1 MQDFVVALAGNP
13 NTGKTCVFNNLTG
26 SKQQVGNWP
35 GVTVE
40 KKEGSIVYGD
50 RTIQL
55 VDLPGTYSLG
65 AFSEDEVVAREYIMS
80 GEADVVIDV
89 VDATNL
95 RRNLYLTLQLLEAGA
110 DVVLAL
116 NMMDEV
122 QRYNM
127 EIDPKKLSSTLGVP
141 VISTIASKC
150 VGMEDI
156 IEATIKLSGRNRKE
170 KFAIDYGQ
178 ELESHI
184 ERLVTYIERDV
195 KLKTDYPSRWLAI
208 KLLERDERIVA
219 ELNRYENAREIVDMA
234 KDSREALNKKLD
246 IKLDSYIIK
255 KRYEFIE
262 HVLDKSLILKESS
275 GPTATEKIDKIVTH
289 RIWGLPIFIGI
300 MIIVFAFTFA
310 LGEPLEELV
319 GEGLD
324 AFGEWVESSLM
335 AVDASSIFISF
346 LVDGVIHGLSAVL
359 EIVPLL
365 FLLFLMIG
373 VLEDSGYMAR
383 IAYIM
388 DRPMKAIG
396 LHGKAFIPF
405 LLGFG
410 CNVPAIMSTRTLDSH
425 RDRMLTIISNP
436 FISCGARLPV
446 YILFAKVFFP
456 RHRVFVIIS
465 LYLIGILMAVL
476 TTKLFGK
483 KVFTEEDTSFIIE
496 LPPYRF
502 PTLRGIF
509 LHMWKSVSAFLKR
522 ASTVILSAV
531 IVIWFLSSIPFGVE
545 YASDESVIG
554 KISSIIAPIFKP
566 AGFGTWQAT
575 IALISGI
582 LAKEVVA
589 GTLGVVYGAGGTG
602 LEAVIAQHF
611 TPLSAYSFMV
621 MTLLYA
627 PCIATIGAI
636 RNETKSRKWTFIT
649 LAYGFVVAWVVSVS
663 IYQIGTLLGF

>member
-1 MQDFVVALAGNP
+1 MGNYVVALAGNP

-40 KKEGSIVYGD
+40 KKEGDIRYGN
-50 RTIQL
+50 RTIRI

-65 AFSEDEVVAREYIMS
+65 AFSEDELVARNYIMS
-80 GEADVVIDV
+80 GEADAVINV

-95 RRNLYLTLQLLEAGA
+95 YRNLYLTIQLLEAGA
-110 DVVLAL
+110 DVVVAL
-116 NMMDEV
+116 NMMDEAKK
-122 QRYNM
+122 YN
-127 EIDPKKLSSTLGVP
+127 IDIDIDSLSKELGVP
-141 VISTIASKC
+141 VISTIASRC
-150 VGMEDI
+150 IGMDAI
-156 IEATIKLSGRNRKE
+156 IDATIKLDKKNKNRV
-170 KFAIDYGQ
+170 FTIDYGTEVEKGIE
-178 ELESHI
+178 ELIVCINKKEELI
-184 ERLVTYIERDV
+184 AR
-195 KLKTDYPSRWLAI
+195 YPSRWLAI
-208 KLLERDERIVA
+208 KLLEADEGIIHD
-219 ELNRYENAREIVDMA
+219 LSRYDYAADILSKA
-234 KDSREALNKKLD
+234 KDLRICLAEELD
-246 IKLDSYIIK
+246 TKMDSYIIK
-255 KRYEFIE
+255 KRYELIE
-262 HVLDKSLILKESS
+262 HIIDKSLFVKE
-275 GPTATEKIDKIVTH
+275 GEEPTTTEKIDSIVTH

-300 MIIVFAFTFA
+300 MVLVFAFTFA
-310 LGEPLEELV
+310 LGEPLEDLV
-319 GEGLD
+319 GDGLD
-324 AFGEWVESSLM
+324 AFGEWVESTL
-335 AVDASSIFISF
+335 AGIGASPIFISF

-388 DRPMKAIG
+388 DRPMRAIG

-425 RDRMLTIISNP
+425 RDRMLTIIANP

-446 YILFAKVFFP
+446 YVLFAKVFFP
-456 RHRVFVIIS
+456 SHRVLIVIS

-476 TTKLFGK
+476 TTKLFGE
-483 KVFTEEDTSFIIE
+483 KVFKEEDTSFIIE

-502 PTLRGIF
+502 PTMRGIF

-554 KISSIIAPIFKP
+554 KISSFIAPIFKP

-589 GTLGVVYGAGGTG
+589 GTLGVVYGAGGAE
-602 LEAVIAQHF
+602 LEAVIAQQF

-649 LAYGFVVAWVVSVS
+649 VAYGFIVAWVLSVL

>member
-1 MQDFVVALAGNP
+1 MGNFVVALAGNP

-40 KKEGSIVYGD
+40 KKEGNIRYGN
-50 RTIQL
+50 RNIRI

-65 AFSEDEVVAREYIMS
+65 AFSEDELVAREYIMS
-80 GEADVVIDV
+80 GEPNAVINV

-95 RRNLYLTLQLLEAGA
+95 SRNLYLTVQLLETGA
-110 DVVLAL
+110 NVVVAL
-116 NMMDEV
+116 NMMDEAKK
-122 QRYNM
+122 YNI
-127 EIDPKKLSSTLGVP
+127 EIDEQRLSKALGVP
-141 VISTIASKC
+141 VISTIASKGI
-150 VGMEDI
+150 GMDDI
-156 IEATIKLSGRNRKE
+156 VNATLELDNRE
-170 KFAIDYGQ
+170 ERQGKFIIDYGK
-178 ELESHI
+178 EVEGHI
-184 ERLVTYIERDV
+184 EALTSEIEAN
-195 KLKTDYPSRWLAI
+195 KLIRERYPSRWLAI
-208 KLLERDERIVA
+208 KLLEEDERIIA
-219 ELNRYENAREIVDMA
+219 ELERYTSGILDSAREARESIESIMA
-234 KDSREALNKKLD
+234 TR
-246 IKLDSYIIK
+246 IDSYMIR
-255 KRYEFIE
+255 KRYEYIE
-262 HVLDKSLILKESS
+262 GILEDSLISMGDDE
-275 GPTATEKIDKIVTH
+275 PTATEKIDNIVTH

-300 MIIVFAFTFA
+300 MTLVFALTFV

-319 GEGLD
+319 GDGLA
-324 AFGEWVESSLM
+324 AFGEWTDRTLSGVG
-335 AVDASSIFISF
+335 ASPIFISF
-346 LVDGVIHGLSAVL
+346 LVDGVIGGLSAVL
-359 EIVPLL
+359 EIVPIL

-373 VLEDSGYMAR
+373 MLEDSGYMAR

-410 CNVPAIMSTRTLDSH
+410 CNVPAIMSTRTLDNH
-425 RDRMLTIISNP
+425 RDRMLTILSNP
-436 FISCGARLPV
+436 FISCGAKLPV

-456 RHRVFVIIS
+456 NHRILVIMS
-465 LYLIGILMAVL
+465 LYLIGILMAVF
-476 TTKLFGK
+476 TTKLFGE
-483 KVFTEEDTSFIIE
+483 KVFKEEETSFIIE

-502 PTLRGIF
+502 PTARGMF

-589 GTLGVVYGAGGTG
+589 GTLGVVYGAGSAG
-602 LEAVIAQHF
+602 LEAVVAQHF

-636 RNETKSRKWTFIT
+636 RSETKSRKWTFIT
-649 LAYGFVVAWVVSVS
+649 IIYGFAVAWILSVL

>member
-1 MQDFVVALAGNP
+1 MKEFVIALAGNP

-40 KKEGSIVYGD
+40 KKEG
-50 RTIQL
+50 TIKYRDKIL
-55 VDLPGTYSLG
+55 RIVDLPGTYSLG

-110 DVVLAL
+110 NVVIAL
-116 NMMDEV
+116 NMMDEA
-122 QRYNM
+122 QRYDI
-127 EIDPKKLSSTLGVP
+127 EIDPKKLSVELGVP
-141 VISTIASKC
+141 VISTVASKG
-150 VGMEDI
+150 VGMKDLM
-156 IEATIKLSGRNRKE
+156 EAALEIGDKKKNGV
-170 KFAIDYGQ
+170 FIIDYGK
-178 ELESHI
+178 EIEEHI
-184 ERLVTYIERDV
+184 ERLVSYIEKNTNLTNR
-195 KLKTDYPSRWLAI
+195 YPSRWLAI
-208 KLLERDERIVA
+208 KLLEADERILE
-219 ELNRYENAREIVDMA
+219 ELKDYKNAQAIIDMA
-234 KDSREALNKKLD
+234 RDSREVLDEKLD
-246 IKLDSYIIK
+246 VKFDSYMIK

-262 HVLDKSLILKESS
+262 HVLDKSLISKESS
-275 GPTATEKIDKIVTH
+275 GQTTTEKIDKIVTH

-324 AFGEWVESSLM
+324 AFGGWVESRLT
-335 AVDASSIFISF
+335 AIEASPVFISF

-373 VLEDSGYMAR
+373 ILEDSGYMAR

-388 DRPMKAIG
+388 DGPMRLIG

-410 CNVPAIMSTRTLDSH
+410 CNVPAVMSTRTLDSH
-425 RDRMLTIISNP
+425 RDRMLTIIANP
-436 FISCGARLPV
+436 FISCSARLPV
-446 YILFAKVFFP
+446 YVLFAKVFFP
-456 RHRVFVIIS
+456 RHRIIVIIS
-465 LYLIGILMAVL
+465 MYLIGVLVAVF
-476 TTKLFGK
+476 TTKLFGE
-483 KVFTEEDTSFIIE
+483 KVFKEEDASFIIE

-509 LHMWKSVSAFLKR
+509 LHMWKSISAFLKR

-531 IVIWFLSSIPFGVE
+531 IVIWFLSSVPFGVD
-545 YASDESVIG
+545 YASDASLIG
-554 KISSIIAPIFKP
+554 KISSLIAPIFKP

-589 GTLGVVYGAGGTG
+589 GTLGVVYGAGGTA